1 MTGTHQDKA
10 SVAAAVLLERLIRDT
25 YTARHSSEIQP
36 LQWSILRY
44 LARTPEDQRQ
54 LRRIAPFLN
63 LTPSPVARAIITLA
77 QRGLVT
83 QSISK
88 ADSRI
93 KTITLTRLGLEALEQ
108 DPIVAVASR
117 IEALPERERQ
127 DFIRSVRTLAL
138 DTAHHPKPVD
148 EDGGNTD
155 TSR

>member
-1 MTGTHQDKA
+1 MTGQNVDKTTM
-10 SVAAAVLLERLIRDT
+10 AAAVLLERMIRDT
-25 YTARHSSEIQP
+25 YSARHSSEIQP

-63 LTPSPVARAIITLA
+63 LTPAPVARAITTLA

-83 QSISK
+83 QSVSA

-93 KTITLTRLGLEALEQ
+93 KTITLTNLGLEALLE
-108 DPIVAVASR
+108 DPIVDVAAR
-117 IEALPERERQ
+117 IDALPDLERMN
-127 DFIRSVRTLAL
+127 FIRSVRTLAL
-138 DTAHHPKPVD
+138 GTALDTNPAGDAHDKA
-148 EDGGNTD
+148 D

>member
-1 MTGTHQDKA
+1 MSSAQQDKA
-10 SVAAAVLLERLIRDT
+10 SIAAAVLLERLIRDT

-44 LARTPEDQRQ
+44 LARTSEDQRQ

-83 QSISK
+83 QSVSK
-88 ADSRI
+88 VDSRI
-93 KTITLTRLGLEALEQ
+93 KTITLTQLGLEALTQ
-108 DPIVAVASR
+108 DPIVTVASQ

-138 DTAHHPKPVD
+138 GTTQPKPGD
-148 EDGGNTD
+148 EDSGKTD

>member
-1 MTGTHQDKA
+1 MTDAKVDKTT
-10 SVAAAVLLERLIRDT
+10 VAAAVLLERMIRDT

-63 LTPSPVARAIITLA
+63 LTPAPVARAITTLA

-83 QSISK
+83 QSVS
-88 ADSRI
+88 ATDSRI
-93 KTITLTRLGLEALEQ
+93 KTVTLTKSGLEALLE
-108 DPIVAVASR
+108 DPIVDVAAR
-117 IEALPERERQ
+117 IEALPLLERKS
-127 DFIRSVRTLAL
+127 FIRSVRTLAL
-138 DTAHHPKPVD
+138 GTALDTNPAGDDHD
-148 EDGGNTD
+148 QTD